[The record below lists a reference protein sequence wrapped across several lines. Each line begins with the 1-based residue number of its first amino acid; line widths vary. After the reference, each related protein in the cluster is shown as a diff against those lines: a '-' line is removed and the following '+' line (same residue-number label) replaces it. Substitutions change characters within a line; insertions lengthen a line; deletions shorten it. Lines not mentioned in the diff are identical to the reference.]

1 MPIYL
6 QVLDFSVLQAGLRLA
21 VGAVAAGVV
30 VKVLGHYI
38 YSNLVVHILLIV
50 AFSLYST
57 LNLVSSEW
65 RPFVYLSLGTLDL
78 ALRW

>member
-38 YSNLVVHILLIV
+38 YSNLVVHILL
-50 AFSLYST
+50 YST